1 MLKVKVKLKDKR
13 EFTVPL
19 PYALLHAGG
28 WIASSPLLWKFVN
41 NKVIQKNIEENAK
54 SYIPASIDRKEVKK
68 LLREIKRYRGL
79 TIVEVKD
86 KDGTEVVVR
95 L

>member
-1 MLKVKVKLKDKR
+1 MLKVKVKLKDRR

-28 WIASSPLLWKFVN
+28 WVASSPMLWKFVN
-41 NKVIQKNIEENAK
+41 NTVIQKNVEENAK
-54 SYIPASIDRKEVKK
+54 TFIPTSIDRKAVRT
-68 LLREIKRYRGL
+68 LLREIKRYKGL

-86 KDGTEVVVR
+86 KEGTEVVVQ

>member
-1 MLKVKVKLKDKR
+1 MLKVKVKLKDKK

-19 PYALLHAGG
+19 PYALLQAGG
-28 WIASSPLLWKFVN
+28 WVASSPMLWKFVN
-41 NKVIQKNIEENAK
+41 NTIIQKNVDQTAQ
-54 SYIPASIDRKEVKK
+54 SFIPTSIDRKAVRH

-79 TIVEVKD
+79 TIVEVKE

>member
-1 MLKVKVKLKDKR
+1 MLKVKVKLKDRR

-19 PYALLHAGG
+19 PYALLHAGS
-28 WIASSPLLWKFVN
+28 WVASSPLLWKFVN
-41 NKVIQKNIEENAK
+41 QNFIQKNIDENAK
-54 SYIPASIDRKEVKK
+54 TFIPTSIDRKAVKG

-79 TIVEVKD
+79 TIVEVKE
-86 KDGTEVVVR
+86 KDGTEVVVK

>member
-1 MLKVKVKLKDKR
+1 MLKVKVKLKDKK

-19 PYALLHAGG
+19 PYALLQASG
-28 WIASSPLLWKFVN
+28 WFVSSPMLWKFIN
-41 NKVIQKNIEENAK
+41 NTFIQKNVEEKAK
-54 SYIPASIDRKEVKK
+54 SFIPASIDRREVRN

-86 KDGTEVVVR
+86 KDGTEVMVR

>member
-1 MLKVKVKLKDKR
+1 MLKVKVKLKDRR

-28 WIASSPLLWKFVN
+28 WVASSPILWKFVN
-41 NKVIQKNIEENAK
+41 NNFIQKNIEENAK
-54 SYIPASIDRKEVKK
+54 SFIPTSIDRKEVRK
-68 LLREIKRYRGL
+68 LLKEIKRYRGL
-79 TIVEVKD
+79 TIVEVKE